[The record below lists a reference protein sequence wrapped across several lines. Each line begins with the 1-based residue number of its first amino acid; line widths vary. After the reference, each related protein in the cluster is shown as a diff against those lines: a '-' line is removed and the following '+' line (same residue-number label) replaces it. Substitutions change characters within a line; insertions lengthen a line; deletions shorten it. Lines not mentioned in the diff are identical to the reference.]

1 MKTIITACGVAA
13 LLLATPA
20 LAEGMSGTT
29 AKEVPNNKAT
39 GQVAATHGS
48 LDPAVAKMTAAQ
60 LKGKDVYGSD
70 GKDIAEIEGIVR
82 KGGQTFAVIDVDHIA
97 DISDKDVVLPLE
109 RLHMK
114 GKRLTVNMTES
125 ELKGLESWQKDKYED
140 VKGALR

>member
-20 LAEGMSGTT
+20 LADSLSGTA
-29 AKEVPNNKAT
+29 AKEVPNNKPA
-39 GQVAATHGS
+39 GQVATTHGS
-48 LDPAVAKMTAAQ
+48 LDPAVGKMTAAQ
-60 LKGKDVYGSD
+60 LKGKDIYGSD

-82 KGGQTFAVIDVDHIA
+82 KGGQTFAVIDVDHVA

-114 GKRLTVNMTES
+114 GERLTVDMS
-125 ELKGLESWQKDKYED
+125 ENDLKGLESWQKGKYED

>member
-20 LAEGMSGTT
+20 LADSASGTA
-29 AKEVPNNKAT
+29 AKQTPADKPT
-39 GQVAATHGS
+39 SQVAATHGS

-60 LKGKDVYGSD
+60 LKGKDIYGSD
-70 GKDIAEIEGIVR
+70 GKDIAEVEGIVR
-82 KGGQTFAVIDVDHIA
+82 KGGRTFAVLDVDHVA

-109 RLHMK
+109 QLHMK
-114 GKRLTVNMTES
+114 GDRLTIDMTENDI
-125 ELKGLESWQKDKYED
+125 KGLESWQKGKYED

>member
-20 LAEGMSGTT
+20 MAESMSGT

-114 GKRLTVNMTES
+114 DKRLTVDMTEN
-125 ELKGLESWQKDKYED
+125 ELKGLESWQKGKYED

>member
-20 LAEGMSGTT
+20 LADSASGTA
-29 AKEVPNNKAT
+29 AKQTPADKPT
-39 GQVAATHGS
+39 SQVAATHGA

-60 LKGKDVYGSD
+60 LKGKDIYGSD
-70 GKDIAEIEGIVR
+70 GKDIAEVEGIVR
-82 KGGQTFAVIDVDHIA
+82 KGGRTFAVLDVDHVA

-109 RLHMK
+109 QLHMK
-114 GKRLTVNMTES
+114 GDRLTIDMTENDI
-125 ELKGLESWQKDKYED
+125 KGLESWQKGKYED